1 MLTYLEVKNYIFL
14 KHLSLEFDKGLN
26 IFVGETGAGKSIII
40 EAISYLC
47 GEKISVP
54 IVGSFADKT
63 EIIGVFEIKNC
74 DDEVIEVL
82 KESDIETE
90 EQIIIRREV
99 DKQNKSKC
107 FVNDKLVSLSFL
119 KKLTSFLVDIHGQ
132 NEHQKLLSSDAQLA
146 VLDRFAELEELVKNY
161 KNLYNLYKKRLEEKQ
176 SLETEIKNLQ
186 QRSELLK
193 YQINE
198 IEQAKLTSED
208 EQLEE
213 ELQKAKNAQ
222 KVLDILSEIKF
233 NISEVEQKI
242 SSIQKLWQSL
252 AQYINLDSQELLPNT
267 ISELDILKE
276 KIEEY
281 KKTFSSYT
289 PDFIDS
295 LVDRVDLI
303 KKLKR
308 KYGNS
313 VEEIKNFYEQAKKQL
328 QEISLNTEYLQKLE
342 EEITKL
348 ETDLVNL
355 AKEISYKRKESAK
368 ELQKQINKEFASVGL
383 QKAQIEIKIETS
395 QQTKEFLTPTG
406 FDKIN
411 FLVMMNPGSPFLLLK
426 DIASGGELSRIMLA
440 IKTVLGKKENTSV
453 LVFDEIDTGVGG
465 PMGFTIGKKLKLL
478 SLKNK
483 QLFCI
488 THLPQIACFADKVF
502 LVSKHQTKDTTVIN
516 VEELDEQK
524 KIEQIAH
531 MLSGAKIDSS
541 SIEHAKNLL
550 NQAKKE
556 IE

>member
-14 KHLSLEFDKGLN
+14 KYLSLEFDKGLN
-26 IFVGETGAGKSIII
+26 IFVGETGAGKSAII

-107 FVNDKLVSLSFL
+107 SLNDRLVSLSFL

-161 KNLYNLYKKRLEEKQ
+161 KNLYNLYKKKLEEKQ

-186 QRSELLK
+186 QQSELLK

-233 NISEVEQKI
+233 NISEVEQK
-242 SSIQKLWQSL
+242 
-252 AQYINLDSQELLPNT
+252 N
-267 ISELDILKE
+267 
-276 KIEEY
+276 
-281 KKTFSSYT
+281 
-289 PDFIDS
+289 
-295 LVDRVDLI
+295 
-303 KKLKR
+303 
-308 KYGNS
+308 
-313 VEEIKNFYEQAKKQL
+313 
-328 QEISLNTEYLQKLE
+328 
-342 EEITKL
+342 
-348 ETDLVNL
+348 
-355 AKEISYKRKESAK
+355 
-368 ELQKQINKEFASVGL
+368 
-383 QKAQIEIKIETS
+383 
-395 QQTKEFLTPTG
+395 
-406 FDKIN
+406 
-411 FLVMMNPGSPFLLLK
+411 
-426 DIASGGELSRIMLA
+426 
-440 IKTVLGKKENTSV
+440 
-453 LVFDEIDTGVGG
+453 
-465 PMGFTIGKKLKLL
+465 
-478 SLKNK
+478 
-483 QLFCI
+483 
-488 THLPQIACFADKVF
+488 
-502 LVSKHQTKDTTVIN
+502 
-516 VEELDEQK
+516 
-524 KIEQIAH
+524 
-531 MLSGAKIDSS
+531 
-541 SIEHAKNLL
+541 
-550 NQAKKE
+550 
-556 IE
+556 

>member
-14 KHLSLEFDKGLN
+14 KYLSLEFDKGLN
-26 IFVGETGAGKSIII
+26 IFVGETGAGKSVII

-54 IVGSFADKT
+54 ILGSFADKT

-107 FVNDKLVSLSFL
+107 FVNDRLVSLSFL

-161 KNLYNLYKKRLEEKQ
+161 KNFYNLYKKKLEEKQ

-186 QRSELLK
+186 QQSELLK

-242 SSIQKLWQSL
+242 NSIQKLWQSL
-252 AQYINLDSQELLPNT
+252 NQFVKLNSQELLPNT

-406 FDKIN
+406 FNKTN

-524 KIEQIAH
+524 KIEQIAR

-550 NQAKKE
+550 NQAKKGN
-556 IE
+556 